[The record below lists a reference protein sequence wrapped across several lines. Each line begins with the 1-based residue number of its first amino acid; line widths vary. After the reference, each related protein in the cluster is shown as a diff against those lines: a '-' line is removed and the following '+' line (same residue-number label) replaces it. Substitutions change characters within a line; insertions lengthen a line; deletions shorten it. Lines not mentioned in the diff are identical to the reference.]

1 MSLSEI
7 KKKKHVYLVDN
18 LLERTL
24 LVKTLRNRTKEII
37 KLKRYFLIAYI
48 INFKYKDIEE
58 NVWEKSK
65 PISFARLFRLK
76 HLS

>member
-7 KKKKHVYLVDN
+7 KKKHVYLVEN

-37 KLKRYFLIAYI
+37 KLKRYFLIAYNKFQI
-48 INFKYKDIEE
+48 
-58 NVWEKSK
+58 
-65 PISFARLFRLK
+65 
-76 HLS
+76 